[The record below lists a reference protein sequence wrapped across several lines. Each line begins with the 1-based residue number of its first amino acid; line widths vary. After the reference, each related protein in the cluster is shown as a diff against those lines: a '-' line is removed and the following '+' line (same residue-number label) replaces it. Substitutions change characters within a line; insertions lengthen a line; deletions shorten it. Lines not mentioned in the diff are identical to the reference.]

1 MTVGERIKQK
11 RIQLELSQTELAKRA
26 GYTDKTSISKIE
38 HAGNDVSLKQ
48 VGRVAE
54 ALGTTFQFL
63 MGWEEEQQ
71 TKMARATEL
80 YGNKVGEIIERDKAI
95 AKAREYYFL
104 NRHDNF
110 EDDPVF
116 WDGVEKYLKYRFI
129 VHLWN
134 IDFDETIMTK
144 EDYYE
149 QWKLYTIDNLCR
161 PSILLDDEK
170 VCNAVR
176 EKYGLPKRSYD
187 DFYMGYKIDNL
198 PSNEQL
204 IEISKKLN
212 KNGMDRLIAYAKD
225 LTKIYQYCNSA
236 SDFEEEEGG

>member
-11 RIQLELSQTELAKRA
+11 RTQLDLSQTELAKRA
-26 GYTDKTSISKIE
+26 GYCDKTVISKFE
-38 HAGNDVSLKQ
+38 NAGNNISMKQ
-48 VGRVAE
+48 IERLAK
-54 ALGTTFQFL
+54 ALGTTSQFL
-63 MGWEEEQQ
+63 MGWEEEQ
-71 TKMARATEL
+71 L
-80 YGNKVGEIIERDKAI
+80 NKKAKAEALFGDKIGEIIDRNVAI
-95 AKAREYYFL
+95 KKAREYYFM

-110 EDDPVF
+110 EDDPEF
-116 WDGVEKYLKYRFI
+116 WDSVEQYLKYRFI

-134 IDFDETIMTK
+134 IDFEETIMTK
-144 EDYYE
+144 EDYFE
-149 QWKLYTIDNLCR
+149 QWKLFTIDNLCR

-204 IEISKKLN
+204 IEVSKKLN
-212 KNGMDRLIAYAKD
+212 KEGMDRLVAYAKD

-236 SDFEEEEGG
+236 SDFEEK

>member
-11 RIQLELSQTELAKRA
+11 RIELELSQTELAKRA
-26 GYTDKTSISKIE
+26 GYCDKTVISKFENAGDKISMKQIE
-38 HAGNDVSLKQ
+38 RLAK
-48 VGRVAE
+48 
-54 ALGTTFQFL
+54 ALNTTSKYL
-63 MGWEEEQQ
+63 MGWVQEQQ
-71 TKMARATEL
+71 SKKGRAYEL
-80 YGNKVGEIIERDKAI
+80 FGDKVGEIIERDTAI

-104 NRHDNF
+104 NRHDDF
-110 EDDPVF
+110 ESDPTF
-116 WDGVEKYLKYRFI
+116 WDSVEKYLKYRFI

-149 QWKLYTIDNLCR
+149 HWKIFTIDNLCR

-176 EKYGLPKRSYD
+176 KKYGLPKRSYD

-204 IEISKKLN
+204 IEVSKKLN
-212 KNGMDRLIAYAKD
+212 KNGMDKLIAYAKD

-236 SDFEEEEGG
+236 SDFEEENV

>member
-80 YGNKVGEIIERDKAI
+80 FSNKVGEIIERDTAI

-104 NRHDNF
+104 NRHDDF
-110 EDDPVF
+110 ESDPVF
-116 WDGVEKYLKYRFI
+116 WDSVEKYLKYRFI

-149 QWKLYTIDNLCR
+149 HWKIFTIDNLCR

-204 IEISKKLN
+204 IEVSKKLN

-236 SDFEEEEGG
+236 SDFEEK